1 MYVYVEYD
9 ADVLQI
15 ASQSVSQ
22 SLLCVT
28 MSCHLLGGK
37 EMELAAMSC
46 YSYRAW

>member
-15 ASQSVSQ
+15 AGQSVSQ

-28 MSCHLLGGK
+28 MSCHVLGGK
-37 EMELAAMSC
+37 GKEFDTISY